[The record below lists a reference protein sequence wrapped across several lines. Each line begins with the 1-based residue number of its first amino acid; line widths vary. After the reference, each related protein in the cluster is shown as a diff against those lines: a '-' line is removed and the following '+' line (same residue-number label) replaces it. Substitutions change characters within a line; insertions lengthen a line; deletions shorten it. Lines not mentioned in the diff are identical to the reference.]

1 MVDDLA
7 VLKKLYDNLFS
18 AVTYQPNSSQ
28 QAPFDKK
35 NSMIQFASM
44 QSVRPEDFRNA
55 FSPLNPTKG
64 DMRTAEAFSRLVDA
78 VPTSSVLWADSGN
91 TVSGQYKSIVN
102 GAQTSSTIDPKQQA
116 IYDKAYN
123 YLNKTQILEDFE
135 GNKTTQLIPSPIY
148 SQFQTNMQT
157 YIAALTSYRLTYM
170 NYDLDDT
177 KQQREWT
184 AKEPL
189 LKAQVTAA
197 WNNLQQ
203 SGAPQ
208 VQQALAALT
217 TTINS
222 MVQNALDQA
231 RQTMASAGL
240 ASMTGAAGEPWFL
253 AYATPSDWVEA
264 TAIKNMTDLTLDT
277 SNLSTSSD
285 SNFTSWNAGASA
297 SWGLWSGGGTASGS
311 EGRTNSKSTSDKF
324 HMNAKVGVVRIYR
337 PWYNPAIFGMRNWTT
352 PDLPDGVSDGKGNGF
367 LPLVPTALIVARD
380 FELSGNFSTED
391 KSHFEKSLKTEAKV
405 GWGPFQVSGGYSN
418 SQSRDTLDSSFN
430 GTTLK
435 VPGLQI
441 IGFVNAITPVAPR
454 S

>member
-1 MVDDLA
+1 MADDLA

-18 AVTYQPNSSQ
+18 AITYQPSSAQ

-55 FSPLNPTKG
+55 FSPLNPSKG

-78 VPTSSVLWADSGN
+78 VPTPSVLWADSGDK
-91 TVSGQYKSIVN
+91 VSEQYRIIVT
-102 GAQTSSTIDPKQQA
+102 GAQTTGEIDPKQQA
-116 IYDKAYN
+116 TYDKAYN
-123 YLNKTQILEDFE
+123 YLNKTQTIEDFE
-135 GNKTTQLIPSPIY
+135 GNKTTQVVPSPIY
-148 SQFQTNMQT
+148 SQYQTNLQT
-157 YIAALTSYRLTYM
+157 YVAALTSYRLTWM
-170 NYDLDDT
+170 NYDLDNPQ
-177 KQQREWT
+177 QQREWT

-203 SGAPQ
+203 AGAPQ

-222 MVQNALDQA
+222 MVRNALDQA
-231 RQTMASAGL
+231 QRTMSAAAL
-240 ASMTGAAGEPWFL
+240 ASMTGAGSDWFL

-264 TAIKNMTDLTLDT
+264 TAVKNMTDLTLDT
-277 SNLSTSSD
+277 KNLSTSSD
-285 SNFTSWNAGASA
+285 SNFTSWNAGVDAK
-297 SWGLWSGGGTASGS
+297 WGLWSGGGKVDSS
-311 EGRTNSKSTSDKF
+311 EGTTHFKSTSDSFK
-324 HMNAKVGVVRIYR
+324 MNAKVGVVRIYR
-337 PWYNPAIFGMRNWTT
+337 PWYNPAIFQMRNWTT
-352 PDLPDGVSDGKGNGF
+352 PDLPDGVSDGKGNGA

-380 FELSGNFSTED
+380 FELTGSFSTED
-391 KSHFEKSLKTEAKV
+391 KSHFESALKTEARV

-418 SQSRDTLDSSFN
+418 SKSKDTLDSSFN

-435 VPGLQI
+435 VPGIQI
-441 IGFVNAITPVAPR
+441 IGFVNAITPPAPR
-454 S
+454 A

>member
-1 MVDDLA
+1 MADDLA

-18 AVTYQPNSSQ
+18 AITYQPSSSQ

-78 VPTSSVLWADSGN
+78 VPTPSVLWADSGDK
-91 TVSGQYKSIVN
+91 VSDQYKMIVT
-102 GAQTSSTIDPKQQA
+102 GAQTTGQLDPKQQA
-116 IYDKAYN
+116 TYDKAYN
-123 YLNKTQILEDFE
+123 YLNKTQTIKDFE
-135 GNKTTQLIPSPIY
+135 DNETTQVIPSPIY
-148 SQFQTNMQT
+148 SQYQTNLQT
-157 YIAALTSYRLTYM
+157 YVAALTSYRLTWM
-170 NYDLDDT
+170 NYDLDNPQ
-177 KQQREWT
+177 QQREWT

-203 SGAPQ
+203 AGAPQ

-222 MVQNALDQA
+222 MVRNALDQA
-231 RQTMASAGL
+231 QRTMSAAAL
-240 ASMTGAAGEPWFL
+240 ASMAGGGDWFL

-264 TAIKNMTDLTLDT
+264 TAVKNMTDLTLDT
-277 SNLSTSSD
+277 KNLSTSSD
-285 SNFTSWNAGASA
+285 SNFSSWNAGVDAK
-297 SWGLWSGGGTASGS
+297 WGLWSGGGTAESS
-311 EGRTNSKSTSDKF
+311 EGRTNSKSTSDSFK
-324 HMNAKVGVVRIYR
+324 MNAKVGVVRIYR
-337 PWYNPAIFGMRNWTT
+337 PWYNPAIFQMRNWTT
-352 PDLPDGVSDGKGNGF
+352 PDLPDGVSDGKGNGA

-380 FELSGNFSTED
+380 FELSGSFSTED
-391 KSHFEKSLKTEAKV
+391 KSHFESALKTEARV

-418 SQSRDTLDSSFN
+418 SKSKDTLNSSFN

-435 VPGLQI
+435 VPGIQI
-441 IGFVNAITPVAPR
+441 IGYVNAITPVAPR
-454 S
+454 T

>member
-1 MVDDLA
+1 MADDLA

-18 AVTYQPNSSQ
+18 AITYQPGSSQ
-28 QAPFDKK
+28 EAPFDKK

-55 FSPLNPTKG
+55 FSPLNPSKG

-78 VPTSSVLWADSGN
+78 VPTPSVLWADSGD
-91 TVSGQYKSIVN
+91 TVSGQYKLIVN
-102 GAQTSSTIDPKQQA
+102 GAQTTGQVDPAKQA
-116 IYDKAYN
+116 TYDKAYN
-123 YLNKTQILEDFE
+123 YLNKTTTIEDFE
-135 GNKTTQLIPSPIY
+135 GNKTTQIVPSPIY
-148 SQFQTNMQT
+148 STYQTNLQT
-157 YIAALTSYRLTYM
+157 YLAALTSYRLTWA
-170 NYDLDDT
+170 NYDLDNPQ
-177 KQQREWT
+177 QQREWV

-222 MVQNALDQA
+222 MVRNAFDQA
-231 RQTMASAGL
+231 QRTMSTAAL
-240 ASMTGAAGEPWFL
+240 ASSTVGSPEWYL

-264 TAIKNMTDLTLDT
+264 TAVKNMTDLTLDT
-277 SNLSTSSD
+277 KNLSTSSD
-285 SNFTSWNAGASA
+285 SNFTSWNSGVSA
-297 SWGLWSGGGTASGS
+297 SWGLWSGGGSASGS
-311 EGRTNSKSTSDKF
+311 EGTTHFKSTSDSFK
-324 HMNAKVGVVRIYR
+324 MNAKVGVVRIYR
-337 PWYNPAIFGMRNWTT
+337 PWYNPAIFQMRNWST
-352 PDLPDGVSDGKGNGF
+352 PDLPDGVSDGKGNGA

-380 FELSGNFSTED
+380 FELTGSFSSED
-391 KSHFEKSLKTEAKV
+391 KSHFESALKTEARV

-418 SQSRDTLDSSFN
+418 SKSKDTLDSSFN

-435 VPGLQI
+435 VPGIQI
-441 IGFVNAITPVAPR
+441 IGFVNAITPPAPR
-454 S
+454 A